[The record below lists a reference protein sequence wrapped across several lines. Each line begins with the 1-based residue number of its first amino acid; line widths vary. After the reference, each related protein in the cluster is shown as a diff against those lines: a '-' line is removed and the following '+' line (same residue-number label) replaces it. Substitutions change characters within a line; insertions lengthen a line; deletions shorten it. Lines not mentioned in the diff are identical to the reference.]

1 MPIENQLS
9 NDATALPQEDVKKQ
23 VNWKQVGGFLLLTFG
38 LTWSLD
44 LILFL
49 TGGLNSP
56 AATVV
61 LQFQML
67 LPAFS
72 AILLGMFFF
81 KDSPINLKKNH
92 LRSRWFTWY
101 FLFFTLLYAVAVILA
116 FLRTDLVPII
126 SSVMLLPGLIGMV
139 LVIVLRWTGGK
150 DTFAAV
156 GMGGGKAKFWF
167 LFGLAILV
175 FAGLQTL
182 LNWLFKMGH
191 AVDISG
197 MVAQA
202 ATTGMPSAVFMVVVA
217 VQALLLGPF
226 IGLLVT
232 CGEEYGWRGYLQPA
246 LTGLG
251 RVRGVA
257 LVGIIWGIWHWPV
270 IWMGY
275 NYPGH
280 PWLGSLLMV
289 LFCIGLAFI
298 LGFAVLKAKGV
309 WIAAFLHALFNQ
321 VSSYFMG
328 LIYTPRDTAFSF
340 GIGLPGLLLM
350 ALVVLLLLRDPV
362 WCQSD
367 DEPEPAAYPPL
378 VSELSVDF
386 GGDDGTDGSHPQ
398 A

>member
-1 MPIENQLS
+1 MTIESQLS
-9 NDATALPQEDVKKQ
+9 NDATALPQEDVKKK
-23 VNWKQVGGFLLLTFG
+23 VNWKQVGTFLALTFG

-44 LILFL
+44 LMLFL
-49 TGGLNSP
+49 KGGLNSP

-81 KDSPINLKKNH
+81 KDSPINIKKNH

-101 FLFFTLLYAVAVILA
+101 FLFFTLLYAAAVILA
-116 FLRTDLVPII
+116 FLRPDLVPII
-126 SSVMLLPGLIGMV
+126 SSVMLLPGFIGMV

-202 ATTGMPSAVFMVVVA
+202 ATTGIPPAVLMVVVA
-217 VQALLLGPF
+217 VQTLLLGPF
-226 IGLLVT
+226 LGLLVT
-232 CGEEYGWRGYLQPA
+232 FGEEYGWRGYLQPA
-246 LTGLG
+246 LTSLG

-275 NYPGH
+275 NYPGQ
-280 PWLGSLLMV
+280 PVLGSLLMV
-289 LFCIGLAFI
+289 FVSLGLAFV
-298 LGFAVLKAKGV
+298 LGYAVLKAKGV
-309 WIAAFLHALFNQ
+309 WIAAYLHALVNQ
-321 VSSYFMG
+321 SFGYFMAV
-328 LIYTPRDTAFSF
+328 IYAPDDAAFAF
-340 GIGLPGLLLM
+340 GIGIPGLVMIALLI
-350 ALVVLLLLRDPV
+350 VLILRDPV
-362 WCQSD
+362 WKQKDLIPVDAS
-367 DEPEPAAYPPL
+367 
-378 VSELSVDF
+378 VSE
-386 GGDDGTDGSHPQ
+386 
-398 A
+398 